1 MVDDFSDF
9 GLEFLGDARF
19 FQLFPVVF
27 GFLFLAY
34 RITQAVMDGL
44 DFLTQVIV
52 LLFLV
57 HFGPHV
63 TVDFRFQPADLDFL
77 VQQVVNQAEPV
88 HHIRFFQYVL
98 TLAGRKEELG
108 RKEVRRFA
116 GVRNLL
122 ELLHLFIGKA
132 LFGVSEPFKE
142 GF

>member
-1 MVDDFSDF
+1 
-9 GLEFLGDARF
+9 
-19 FQLFPVVF
+19 
-27 GFLFLAY
+27 
-34 RITQAVMDGL
+34 MDGL

-88 HHIRFFQYVL
+88 HYIRFFQYVL
-98 TLAGRKEELG
+98 ALPGRKEELG